1 MPPSKFPSRVM
12 KRKESQ
18 SSAPVVIIVNG
29 TEYILSELYRHEQRC
44 RQGNLAGDIS
54 AGGSMSRSV
63 HMINPT
69 GIEATAGAWRRRFVA
84 MLKPTLGDPFAAL
97 LGFPSI
103 RPRPRRQRPC
113 EDWESNP

>member
-1 MPPSKFPSRVM
+1 MTHSQISSRAM
-12 KRKESQ
+12 QRKESQ

-63 HMINPT
+63 NMINPT
-69 GIEATAGAWRRRFVA
+69 PIEATAGSWGRRCVA
-84 MLKPTLGDPFAAL
+84 MLKPPIRNGLRAL
-97 LGFPSI
+97 ILFPPTGPPASA
-103 RPRPRRQRPC
+103 QGQGA
-113 EDWESNP
+113 